1 MAKNNNRSNDLKS
14 SLHIIEFANTQNLQ
28 KNWCLL
34 FIIENQL
41 IYITG
46 FKLQL
51 CFTNTKVCSSQFFAP
66 MNISTLYDYGLS
78 KTFNQTYKICL
89 FLFDAVCKFIALF
102 QFLILEGFKNTH
114 RNICL
119 DVCRGSFLVMT

>member
-1 MAKNNNRSNDLKS
+1 MILKAVYT
-14 SLHIIEFANTQNLQ
+14 SLNLQ
-28 KNWCLL
+28 IRKICKKKWCLL

-89 FLFDAVCKFIALF
+89 FLFDAVGKFIALF
-102 QFLILEGFKNTH
+102 QFLILEGFENTH

-119 DVCRGSFLVMT
+119 DVCTGSFLAMT